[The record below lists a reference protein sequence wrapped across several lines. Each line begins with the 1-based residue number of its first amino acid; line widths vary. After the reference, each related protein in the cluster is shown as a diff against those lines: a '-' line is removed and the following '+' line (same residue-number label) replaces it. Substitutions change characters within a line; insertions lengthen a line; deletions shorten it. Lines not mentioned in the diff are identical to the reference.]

1 MSEEYMRAYIMH
13 VTHTLPFHNIKV
25 LVHTLH
31 TSILLWFCYIHMRV
45 IFKILV
51 LDMHMLLHLFRIKLV
66 HFDLAKSYAR
76 SKQLLSISN

>member
-1 MSEEYMRAYIMH
+1 MSFHSHHNKTMRCMSEEYMRAYIMH

-51 LDMHMLLHLFRIKLV
+51 LDMHMLLAAPFPHKIGAF
-66 HFDLAKSYAR
+66 
-76 SKQLLSISN
+76 